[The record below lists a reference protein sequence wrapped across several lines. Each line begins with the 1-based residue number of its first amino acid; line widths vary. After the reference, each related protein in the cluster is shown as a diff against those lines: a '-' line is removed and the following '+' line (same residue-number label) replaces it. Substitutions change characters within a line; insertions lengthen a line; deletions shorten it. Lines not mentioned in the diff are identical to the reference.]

1 MDLKPFLAIPHTLTL
16 FIAPPAWGKTTLL
29 LDLPGPWIFVSPLR
43 ALAEEFAERAK
54 QSGAKVKILRRRSD
68 QAWENFAKRPS
79 GILVATPET
88 LPKVLPKE
96 VTKKCFLVLDEFHLF
111 LDWGADFRPLL
122 REQFYAWS
130 EQKISI
136 LALSAT
142 VEERH
147 QAEIYRWA
155 EHSFQHVFQIDMGN
169 MRFKH
174 PPTKA
179 YCYSKIAQLKR
190 RLVWEARKK
199 NSSGI
204 VFCHTRAQVYEW
216 NLWFKRRG
224 IKSLGCVGGEVERF
238 RQELAKLGD
247 VSWIVTTSALSHGV
261 NLPSFKNVFIA
272 YKPDNKS
279 MWLQMAARGG
289 RRGEGFK
296 LHTLDK
302 PTLIQKIKLSLFDM
316 LVKLDLYLRTV

>member
-1 MDLKPFLAIPHTLTL
+1 M
-16 FIAPPAWGKTTLL
+16 
-29 LDLPGPWIFVSPLR
+29 
-43 ALAEEFAERAK
+43 
-54 QSGAKVKILRRRSD
+54 KVRTLRRRND

-88 LPKVLPKE
+88 LPRVLPKE
-96 VTKKCFLVLDEFHLF
+96 VLRKCFLVLDEFHLF

-122 REQFYAWS
+122 REQFYAWT
-130 EQKISI
+130 EQGISI

-142 VEERH
+142 IESHH
-147 QAEIYRWA
+147 QGEIHGWFN
-155 EHSFQHVFQIDMGN
+155 HSFNMVFQINVGN

-179 YCYSKIAQLKR
+179 HCYTRVQQLKR

-199 NSSGI
+199 NNSGI
-204 VFCHTRAQVYEW
+204 IFCHTRAQVYDW

-238 RQELAKLGD
+238 RQELAKAGE
-247 VSWIVTTSALSHGV
+247 VNWIVTTSALSHGV
-261 NLPSFKNVFIA
+261 NLPSFKHVFIA
-272 YKPDNKS
+272 YRPDSRS

-289 RRGEGFK
+289 RRGEGFI

-302 PTLIQKIKLSLFDM
+302 PKFIQKIKLSLFDM
-316 LVKLDLYLRTV
+316 LVRLDLYLRTV